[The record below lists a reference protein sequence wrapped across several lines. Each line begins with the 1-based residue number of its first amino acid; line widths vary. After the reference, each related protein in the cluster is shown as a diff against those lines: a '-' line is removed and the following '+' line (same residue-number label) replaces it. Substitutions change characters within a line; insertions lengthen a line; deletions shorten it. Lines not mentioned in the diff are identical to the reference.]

1 MMTKFCDRDYKGAMQ
16 HLEDSLRRL
25 KTDYLDLWQFH
36 EFNYDNDPEWALEKG
51 SLKAAME
58 IMQLEDPIGTELEL
72 WGKKRKLIGIV
83 DDVLMG
89 SPYQEVKPMFI
100 IMDDWDG
107 VMTIRIRKTNDLQAS
122 LKTIEGI
129 FKKYNTAYP
138 FEYAFVDTEF
148 QKKFSTI
155 NMTSRLAS
163 LFDIFTILIT
173 GLGLFGLAAYTAEQR
188 TKEIGIRKVMGA
200 TVLSIVTLISSDFSR
215 LVILAFMISTPLAW
229 WLLNMYL
236 NRYPVRID
244 IQLWVFPFTGICAFY
259 LPWQLY

>member
-25 KTDYLDLWQFH
+25 KIDYLDLWQFH

-129 FKKYNTAYP
+129 FKKYNRVTHLSL
-138 FEYAFVDTEF
+138 ETII
-148 QKKFSTI
+148 I
-155 NMTSRLAS
+155 NMYFNMVNLN
-163 LFDIFTILIT
+163 
-173 GLGLFGLAAYTAEQR
+173 
-188 TKEIGIRKVMGA
+188 
-200 TVLSIVTLISSDFSR
+200 
-215 LVILAFMISTPLAW
+215 ISTK
-229 WLLNMYL
+229 
-236 NRYPVRID
+236 I
-244 IQLWVFPFTGICAFY
+244 I
-259 LPWQLY
+259 